1 MNFFQLKI
9 MHLDVKYAVI
19 VDTNKCIGCGLC
31 TTRCG
36 FDAITLHRDCPS
48 ASNMVVAE
56 KKMGKILPYM
66 VKRATKIVF
75 SKKSKEDK
83 EFVKKRKEEYER
95 GK

>member
-1 MNFFQLKI
+1 
-9 MHLDVKYAVI
+9 
-19 VDTNKCIGCGLC
+19 
-31 TTRCG
+31 
-36 FDAITLHRDCPS
+36 
-48 ASNMVVAE
+48 MVVAE